1 MNSQILLENYIKE
14 VWRDIVEN
22 DGTWAHIKSGNVDG
36 YVNVSYCVTGTD
48 ALSYAYDTCG
58 EIATVN
64 TDGLRV
70 REGSRYKQQGLRGS

>member
-1 MNSQILLENYIKE
+1 MNCLLY
-14 VWRDIVEN
+14 
-22 DGTWAHIKSGNVDG
+22 TS
-36 YVNVSYCVTGTD
+36 VSYCVTGTD

-70 REGSRYKQQGLRGS
+70 RETADTNSKALEAVSYTHLDVYKRQM